1 MNRLWPVEYASIEV
15 KEVIEV
21 EESQEVL
28 EVESTRS
35 PEALRLRQ
43 AISRATVLNRRL
55 SSTAKMLGSLGAS
68 FDTSRIGILLIF
80 GQKLAIDILI

>member
-1 MNRLWPVEYASIEV
+1 MLQYAGCCRIKVIEV

-21 EESQEVL
+21 QESQEVL
-28 EVESTRS
+28 EVESTSS

-55 SSTAKMLGSLGAS
+55 SSTAKIWSVCPHAS
-68 FDTSRIGILLIF
+68 YGTS
-80 GQKLAIDILI
+80 